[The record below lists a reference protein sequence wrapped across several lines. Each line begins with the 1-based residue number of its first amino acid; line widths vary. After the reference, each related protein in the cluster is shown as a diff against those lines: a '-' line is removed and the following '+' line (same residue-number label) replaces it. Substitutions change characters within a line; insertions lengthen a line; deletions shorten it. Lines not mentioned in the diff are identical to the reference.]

1 MRWGYLGGRLFSNA
15 RVVTFDF
22 LTSFSIVIIE
32 APHISAPRYSGAN
45 QWSFL
50 NERCKNKIA

>member
-1 MRWGYLGGRLFSNA
+1 MGWGYLGGRLFSNA

-32 APHISAPRYSGAN
+32 TPHISAERYSEAN
-45 QWSFL
+45 Y
-50 NERCKNKIA
+50 EG